1 MNPIRR
7 VGGRVL
13 LLDPDDRVLLIHE
26 RIEHGT
32 HWLTPGGGVE
42 PGELPVRAA
51 VRETWEETGIAVD
64 LRDTDEPVLVT
75 QRLWSWRGVTYDQ
88 ADHFFLARV
97 DAQVPARPRA
107 LTEMEHETLIGHRWW
122 TVDELRSTHDVLLP
136 ADLADVLDRV
146 APPAA

>member
-1 MNPIRR
+1 
-7 VGGRVL
+7 VGGRLL
-13 LLDPDDRVLLIHE
+13 LLDPQGRVLLIHE

-64 LRDTDEPVLVT
+64 LYDDAQPVLVT

-88 ADHFFLARV
+88 ADHFYLARV
-97 DAQVPARPRA
+97 DGNAVPRPRA
-107 LTEMEHETLIGHRWW
+107 LTKMEHETLIGHRWW
-122 TVDELRSTHDVLLP
+122 TSAELRVTRDIVLP
-136 ADLADVLDRV
+136 ADLAAVLDRV